1 MNNAAL
7 CRKRA
12 NEAKCERSEVAKRQR
27 QFWMKWLGRD
37 SSPEL
42 LRGILFSRA
51 ATRPHVCRQSRSRP
65 ARFGAISRGLLPPT
79 SVGGRAF
86 SAASSRMELT
96 ATNVIIFGLAAV
108 AVGFVLKL
116 LSPIMVAFADE
127 EWNASY
133 VDSDEDEA
141 SKKPL
146 KAKAQ

>member
-1 MNNAAL
+1 
-7 CRKRA
+7 
-12 NEAKCERSEVAKRQR
+12 
-27 QFWMKWLGRD
+27 
-37 SSPEL
+37 
-42 LRGILFSRA
+42 
-51 ATRPHVCRQSRSRP
+51 
-65 ARFGAISRGLLPPT
+65 
-79 SVGGRAF
+79 
-86 SAASSRMELT
+86 MELT